1 MNIKNSI
8 LDIIHHGKPPIPS
21 EKTAAA
27 LFAFGGKMALFALL
41 TALSAGYAGL
51 VRLRVMAYRRGWLKQ
66 AALPRPVISVGN
78 ITAGGTGKTPTV
90 IEIARILGQAGRRVA
105 ILTRGYRRAGDAPHV
120 IVTPDF
126 SASAVGDEPLLLA
139 KSLPQARVIVGRNRA
154 ESGRIALERFQPD
167 VFVLDD
173 GMQHLRLRR
182 DCDLVLIDATQ
193 PFGGGR
199 VLPAG
204 LLREPVAHLAR
215 ARAFLITRSDEI
227 SDCAALVET
236 LRRLNPAAP
245 VFFGVHAFDALRW
258 AGRDEQIP
266 LDDWR
271 GKPLLAVCGLGNP
284 ASFHR
289 LLRGCGL
296 DARDA
301 LDFPDHHAYA
311 ARDAALIASRVA
323 RHRVAAVVTTEKDEQ
338 KLLPHLAALN
348 APCGVVS
355 IRMAICPARPFAELL
370 LRVTQ
375 PE

>member
-1 MNIKNSI
+1 M
-8 LDIIHHGKPPIPS
+8 IHHGKPPIPS

-199 VLPAG
+199 VLPG
-204 LLREPVAHLAR
+204 SGREP
-215 ARAFLITRSDEI
+215 EG
-227 SDCAALVET
+227 
-236 LRRLNPAAP
+236 RR
-245 VFFGVHAFDALRW
+245 
-258 AGRDEQIP
+258 
-266 LDDWR
+266 
-271 GKPLLAVCGLGNP
+271 
-284 ASFHR
+284 
-289 LLRGCGL
+289 
-296 DARDA
+296 
-301 LDFPDHHAYA
+301 
-311 ARDAALIASRVA
+311 
-323 RHRVAAVVTTEKDEQ
+323 
-338 KLLPHLAALN
+338 
-348 APCGVVS
+348 
-355 IRMAICPARPFAELL
+355 
-370 LRVTQ
+370 
-375 PE
+375 